1 MPRIPEVELERL
13 KQEVSLVRLIESQG
27 HELQKRGKDW
37 ALRCVFHEEDT
48 ASLVVSPAKN
58 LYHCFG
64 CGAAGSVLDW
74 VMKTQ
79 GVSLPHAV
87 QLLKNGAPLDAA
99 RAGVTRSHK
108 RHLPSL
114 VAGEGQASAG
124 NEESEADAASTQ
136 TELRAVLDYYTATLK
151 QSTEALAYLASRGL
165 DHPGLIDHFQLGY
178 ANRTLTY
185 RLAPGHT
192 QAGKAER
199 GRLQAAGILR
209 GSGHEH
215 FNGCIVV
222 PVIGLEGG
230 ANPAHAAQVV
240 QCYGRRIARTS
251 KIAPDLSPHLY
262 LPRALS
268 GVWNEAALIADKD
281 VILTEALID
290 AMSFWCA
297 GYRNVIA
304 AYGVNGFTQDHW
316 NALRHHGARRV
327 WIAYDRD
334 DAGNRAAQELAPQ
347 LLEAGIEVWRV
358 LFPKGMDA
366 NDYACKVTPADKS
379 LGLAL
384 RQAQWL
390 GKGKGPSVAVAEPVS
405 VAELPN
411 EPGLVQLAA
420 ENTPGDVGSAPVSAV
435 AAAVEAVDPAS
446 SLAAAASVEPPTAA
460 KEEAPL
466 PESAAS
472 SAGELVLVFG
482 PRQWR
487 IKGFKKN
494 LAPEVMKVNLQVR
507 QGEVWHV
514 DTLDLYAAKA
524 RAHYLKQAVQ
534 ELNANEDSLKREL
547 GQVLLKLEQM
557 QDAAIAA
564 ALAPREA
571 APVVA
576 PEDAAAAQAW
586 LKAPDLIERLQAD
599 LAALGVVGEADNL
612 LAAYLAAVSRK
623 LDSPL
628 ALLIQSASAAG
639 KSALMDAV
647 LNLMP
652 EEERM
657 RYSAMTGQS
666 LYYLG
671 ETNLQHK
678 ILAIAEEEGVRQAAY
693 ALKLLQSDGELT
705 IASTGKDET
714 SGELVTRQYT
724 VKGPVMLMLTTTA
737 IDIDEELLNRCL
749 VLSIDESREQT
760 AAIHARQRQAQ
771 TLEGL
776 LARHDK
782 TSLTALH
789 HNVQRQLRPVAVV
802 NPYAA
807 QLGFV
812 ADKTRTRRDH
822 MKYLTLIASIAL
834 LHQHQRSV
842 QRISHRGQM
851 LDYIEASRED
861 IALANRLAHRILGRT
876 LDEMPPQTRRLLH
889 LIHSFVAER
898 AKTEAIKTSEVRF
911 TRRDVREATGWS
923 DSQLKLHCARLA
935 DMEYLLLHGGGRG
948 SLMRYELLYDGQ
960 GEGERR
966 LCGLIDPDELNNDA
980 KKSGQNGE
988 KSASSLGQVWGMS
1001 GSANVA
1007 QSRVAAGVEPK
1018 AVEVRESAV
1027 IRPTKKS
1034 SSLAAVGQAGAA

>member
-1 MPRIPEVELERL
+1 MPRIPEAELERL
-13 KQEVSLVRLIESQG
+13 KREVSLVRLIESQG
-27 HELQKRGKDW
+27 HRLDKRGKDW

-48 ASLVVSPAKN
+48 ASLVVSPVKN

-87 QLLKNGAPLDAA
+87 QLLKNGAPLEAA
-99 RAGVTRSHK
+99 HTGVTRSHK

-114 VAGEGQASAG
+114 VADQGQASAG
-124 NEESEADAASTQ
+124 GEEQDAQTTQ

-151 QSTEALAYLASRGL
+151 QSPEALDYLTSRGL
-165 DHPGLIDHFQLGY
+165 DHPELIERFQLGY

-199 GRLQAAGILR
+199 ARLQAAGILR
-209 GSGHEH
+209 ESGHEH
-215 FNGCIVV
+215 FNGCITL
-222 PVIGLEGG
+222 PIIGLEGG
-230 ANPAHAAQVV
+230 ANPAHSGRVM
-240 QCYGRRIARTS
+240 QCYGRRIAPNG
-251 KIAPDLSPHLY
+251 KIAPGQSRHLY
-262 LPRALS
+262 LPRPLS
-268 GVWNEAALIADKD
+268 GVWNEAALVADKD

-290 AMSFWCA
+290 AMSFWSA

-316 NALRHHGARRV
+316 QALRHHGARRV

-334 DAGNRAAQELAPQ
+334 DAGNRAASALAPQ

-358 LFPKGMDA
+358 LLPKGMDA
-366 NDYACKVTPADKS
+366 NEYASKVKPADKS
-379 LGLAL
+379 LGLLL

-390 GKGKGPSVAVAEPVS
+390 GKGKGPSIAVAETVS
-405 VAELPN
+405 VAALPN
-411 EPGLVQLAA
+411 EPSLAALSA
-420 ENTPGDVGSAPVSAV
+420 ENTPGGVLDSAPVSTPG
-435 AAAVEAVDPAS
+435 AAVEAIETAS
-446 SLAAAASVEPPTAA
+446 CLAAGASVEPLAAA
-460 KEEAPL
+460 KEEAAL

-472 SAGELVLVFG
+472 SAGEVVLVFG

-534 ELNANEDSLKREL
+534 ELGSGEDALKREL

-557 QDAAIAA
+557 QDAAIAQ
-564 ALAPREA
+564 ALAPRET
-571 APVVA
+571 APVLA
-576 PEDAAAAQAW
+576 PEDAAAALTW
-586 LKAPDLIERLQAD
+586 LRAPNLIDRLQAD

-623 LDSPL
+623 LDAPL

-705 IASTGKDET
+705 IASTGKDEA

-760 AAIHARQRQAQ
+760 QAIHERQRQAQ

-782 TSLTALH
+782 TALTTLH

-842 QRISHRGQM
+842 RRISHRGQM

-861 IALANRLAHRILGRT
+861 IHLANRLAHRILGRT
-876 LDEMPPQTRRLLH
+876 LDEMPPQTRRLLQ
-889 LIHSFVAER
+889 LIHSLVAER
-898 AKTEAIKTSEVRF
+898 AQAEAIKTHEVRF
-911 TRRDVREATGWS
+911 TRRDIREATGWS

-960 GEGERR
+960 GEGEKR
-966 LCGLIDPDELNNDA
+966 LCGLIDPGELDNDA
-980 KKSGQNGE
+980 NQSGPEQN
-988 KSASSLGQVWGMS
+988 KSAPSLGQVWGVS

-1007 QSRVAAGVEPK
+1007 QSRVAAGVGPEV
-1018 AVEVRESAV
+1018 VEVRESAV
-1027 IRPTKKS
+1027 IRTKQKS
-1034 SSLAAVGQAGAA
+1034 SSFAAVGEAR